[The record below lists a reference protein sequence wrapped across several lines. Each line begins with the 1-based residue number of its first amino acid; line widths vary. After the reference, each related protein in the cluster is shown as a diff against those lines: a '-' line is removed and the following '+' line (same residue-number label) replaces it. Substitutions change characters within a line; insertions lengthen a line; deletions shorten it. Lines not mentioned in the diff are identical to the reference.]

1 MCGFVGVKAGV
12 SGFDIVQIRSRCA
25 KALWDISYRGPD
37 SEHFYYDGSL
47 FFGGHRR
54 LSISDSQNL
63 AADQPM
69 LSHNRDVVILFN
81 GQIYNAEELC
91 SFFGVRIQFKTN
103 SDTERLLELYSRVG
117 PELFP
122 YLRGIFAA
130 VFYHPLTKKLVMVR
144 DQLGVKPLYYS
155 LNEYREISFASTPKS
170 LSKVMGNDDHRLSF
184 KKRTEVAFKL
194 FGSCPLESTPFD
206 NQVAL
211 SPGTYIVFDENNR
224 SSTREYFNIK
234 DFWLANAGGS
244 VQPSKEALRTTL
256 RQAVLRNMSG
266 DAQGGIFTSSGF
278 DSTLLVSQITQ
289 HPHNTLI
296 PISIDFESRQFN
308 TSEIRHTKFR
318 LNRYGIEE
326 RLKTKVFERKDFFS
340 VYPHLLETMTHPSI
354 DSINTFFASLFARNM
369 GAKYVLS
376 GIGGDEIFGSY
387 RSQYLIPIF
396 KKIKD
401 MTFLKSSARPLDRR
415 RILNS
420 KRKRLLVWPNST
432 VDLYL
437 YIRLYSLL
445 FPLGEDSQEYDL
457 ANEIYW
463 SFRDQLSALCEG
475 MNDDLAISFLEF
487 VFYLKGQLLVDSDS
501 ASMANSLELRVPLLD
516 LDFMAEVLRYRGRG
530 HIGKRKFATLL
541 SDDEMLIESAVSKKH
556 GFSTPSL
563 RWVGEYFNVN
573 PEMSPHRYLILDKIC
588 ETYAAN

>member
-12 SGFDIVQIRSRCA
+12 SGFDIMQIRSRCA
-25 KALWDISYRGPD
+25 KALRDISYRGPD
-37 SEHFYYDGSL
+37 SEHFYYDESL

-54 LSISDSQNL
+54 LSISDSKNL

-69 LSHNRDVVILFN
+69 LSHNREVVILFN

-91 SFFGVRIQFKTN
+91 SLFGVRIQFKTN
-103 SDTERLLELYSRVG
+103 SDTERLVELYSRVG

-144 DQLGVKPLYYS
+144 DQLGIKPLYYS
-155 LNEYREISFASTPKS
+155 VNEYREISFASTPKS
-170 LSKVMGNDDHRLSF
+170 LFKVMGIDDHRLSLN
-184 KKRTEVAFKL
+184 KRTEVAFKL
-194 FGSCPLESTPFD
+194 FGSCPLESSPVD

-211 SPGTYIVFDENNR
+211 SPGSFIVFDENNR
-224 SSTREYFNIK
+224 SSTHEYFNIK
-234 DFWLANAGGS
+234 QFWLANAGGS
-244 VQPSKEALRTTL
+244 AQPSKEALRMSL

-289 HPHNTLI
+289 DPHNTLI
-296 PISIDFESRQFN
+296 PITVDFESRQFN
-308 TSEIRHTKFR
+308 TSEIRHTKSR
-318 LNRYGIEE
+318 LSRYGIDEK
-326 RLKTKVFERKDFFS
+326 LKTKVFKRKDFYRL
-340 VYPHLLETMTHPSI
+340 YPHLLETMTHPSI
-354 DSINTFFASLFARNM
+354 DSINTYFASFFARNM

-387 RSQYLIPIF
+387 RSQYLIPII
-396 KKIKD
+396 KKIKY
-401 MTFLKSSARPLDRR
+401 MALMKQSARPLDCR

-420 KRKRLLVWPNST
+420 KRKRLIVWPNST

-457 ANEIYW
+457 ANEVYW
-463 SFRDQLSALCEG
+463 SFSDKLSILCEG
-475 MNDDLAISFLEF
+475 MTDDLAISFLEF
-487 VFYLKGQLLVDSDS
+487 VFYLKGQLLVDADS

-516 LDFMAEVLRYRGRG
+516 LDFVAEVLKYRGCG
-530 HIGKRKFATLL
+530 HIGKRKFARLL
-541 SDDEMLIESAVSKKH
+541 SDDEMLIESAISKKH

-563 RWVGEYFNVN
+563 RWIAEYFNVN
-573 PEMSPHRYLILDKIC
+573 PEISAHRYSILEKIC
-588 ETYAAN
+588 NAYAAK

>member
-12 SGFDIVQIRSRCA
+12 SGFDIMQIRSRCA
-25 KALWDISYRGPD
+25 KALRDISYRGPD
-37 SEHFYYDGSL
+37 SEHFYYDESL

-54 LSISDSQNL
+54 LSISDSKNL

-69 LSHNRDVVILFN
+69 LSHNREVVILFN

-91 SFFGVRIQFKTN
+91 SLFGVRIQFKTN
-103 SDTERLLELYSRVG
+103 SDTERLVELYSRVG

-144 DQLGVKPLYYS
+144 DQLGIKPLYYS
-155 LNEYREISFASTPKS
+155 VNEYREISFASTPKS
-170 LSKVMGNDDHRLSF
+170 LFKVMGIDDHRLSLN
-184 KKRTEVAFKL
+184 KRTEVAFKL
-194 FGSCPLESTPFD
+194 FGSCPLESSPVD

-211 SPGTYIVFDENNR
+211 SPGSFIVFDENNR
-224 SSTREYFNIK
+224 SSTHEYFNIK
-234 DFWLANAGGS
+234 QFWLANAGGS
-244 VQPSKEALRTTL
+244 AQPSKEALRMSL

-289 HPHNTLI
+289 DPHNTLI

-308 TSEIRHTKFR
+308 TSEIRHTKSR
-318 LNRYGIEE
+318 LSRYGIDEK
-326 RLKTKVFERKDFFS
+326 LKTKVFKRKDFYRL
-340 VYPHLLETMTHPSI
+340 YPHLLETMTHPSI
-354 DSINTFFASLFARNM
+354 DSINTYFASFFARNM

-387 RSQYLIPIF
+387 RSQYLIPII
-396 KKIKD
+396 KKIKY
-401 MTFLKSSARPLDRR
+401 MALMKQSARPLDCR

-420 KRKRLLVWPNST
+420 KRKRLIVWPNST

-457 ANEIYW
+457 ANEVYW
-463 SFRDQLSALCEG
+463 SFSDKLSVLCEG
-475 MNDDLAISFLEF
+475 MTDDLAISFLEF
-487 VFYLKGQLLVDSDS
+487 VFYLKGQLLVDADS

-516 LDFMAEVLRYRGRG
+516 LDFVAEVLKYRGCG
-530 HIGKRKFATLL
+530 HIGKRKFARLL
-541 SDDEMLIESAVSKKH
+541 SDDEMLIESAISKKH

-563 RWVGEYFNVN
+563 RWIAEYFNVN
-573 PEMSPHRYLILDKIC
+573 PEISAHRYSILEKIC
-588 ETYAAN
+588 NAYAAK